1 MKSGSACLSFDRKS
15 SKSSISARVSK
26 TNSVLAWMMEDSVE
40 RHRESRT
47 IVNQSTFF
55 LSTVSESGRCVTSR
69 EMQNNSKECKK
80 GNKCIHPRFGI
91 GFGMTREGLTEWF
104 GDQGID
110 ILTPSLSLYCF
121 YSACNV
127 LRMQDINLLIYKMR
141 SIEGPVNIFRNKEIS
156 KSTEVAVMMLCNCS
170 NFSGVYFP
178 ATTISEPPK

>member
-1 MKSGSACLSFDRKS
+1 MHTSKVWDWLWDDKGRIDRM
-15 SKSSISARVSK
+15 V
-26 TNSVLAWMMEDSVE
+26 W
-40 RHRESRT
+40 
-47 IVNQSTFF
+47 
-55 LSTVSESGRCVTSR
+55 G
-69 EMQNNSKECKK
+69 
-80 GNKCIHPRFGI
+80 
-91 GFGMTREGLTEWF
+91 
-104 GDQGID
+104 QGID